1 MEDFI
6 DRELIR
12 QIVEEILAQREQE
25 SQEVLA
31 TNNQGVVNIQSSQI
45 IEQSSGEQTTIE
57 QPRAEE

>member
-1 MEDFI
+1 LEDFI